1 MAAVPLTNSIVLQST
16 GREYGPDFVL
26 NVETPQFQTAT
37 TKIDNNSSITQVLN
51 IVGFLCNTTRTGADI
66 NTKHSIDKNIY
77 GQHDGNGDYL
87 PAGVN
92 GVPGGAGAAT
102 DTLFLSAAAAGGP
115 LFDLTNMRPSG
126 AIPAAAA
133 VPQGLLK
140 RVTRA
145 AGVVA
150 PNPDLYVADTHLA
163 LAAAA
168 APNVAA
174 VNDVMRDC
182 ISQMIRILEQTREV
196 FGPKG
201 WTALFKNVVG
211 GKASKKRTHR
221 QHRRRYSSKQY

>member
-1 MAAVPLTNSIVLQST
+1 MATDLTNSIVLQST

-26 NVETPQFQTAT
+26 NVDTPPFRTVS
-37 TKIDNNSSITQVLN
+37 TKIDNNFSITQVLN

-77 GQHDGNGDYL
+77 GQHDGNGNYL
-87 PAGVN
+87 PAGLA
-92 GVPGGAGAAT
+92 GAPGAGAAG
-102 DTLFLSAAAAGGP
+102 DTLFLSAPAGVGAP
-115 LFDLTNMRPSG
+115 VYDLANMRPSG
-126 AIPAAAA
+126 AIPATAA

-140 RVTRA
+140 RLTRA

-150 PNPDLYVADTHLA
+150 PVPDLYVADTHLA
-163 LAAAA
+163 VAAAA

-174 VNDVMRDC
+174 VNDVMSDC